1 MNKLERV
8 QKLIANYG
16 DYSRRQ
22 VDRFI
27 EEGKVKVNGKTIT
40 LGDKATVDDKVE
52 INGKLVKF
60 NLKHEYYLLNK
71 PKGYICSREDNYGK
85 ETISLINNYKDR
97 NLFTVGRLDVSTTG
111 LIIITSDGNLSN
123 RVMSPRSSIKK
134 TYLVWVNKPIDK
146 EISLSLQKGI
156 KLDDGYVTK
165 GTKKFK
171 IISNEKGKVLIKITI
186 IEGKKNQIRRMF
198 TAVDREVINLKR
210 VQIAYHRIDK
220 LESGQYKKLSKKEMY
235 EGLGINYE

>member
-16 DYSRRQ
+16 TYSRRQ
-22 VDRFI
+22 VDRLI

-52 INGKLVKF
+52 INGKTIKF
-60 NLKHEYYLLNK
+60 NLKHDYFLLNK

-85 ETISLINNYKDR
+85 EAISLINNYKGR
-97 NLFTVGRLDVSTTG
+97 NLFTVGRLDVATTG
-111 LIIITSDGNLSN
+111 LIIITSDGELSN
-123 RVMSPRSSIKK
+123 KIMSPRSNVKK
-134 TYLVWVNKPIDK
+134 SYLVWIDKPINK
-146 EISLSLQKGI
+146 EISLSLQRGI

-165 GTKKFK
+165 NTKNFK
-171 IISNEKGKVLIKITI
+171 IISNEKGKVLVKMVI

-198 TAVDREVINLKR
+198 AAVEREVVNLKR
-210 VQIAYHRIDK
+210 VQIGFHKIDK
-220 LESGQYKKLSKKEMY
+220 LESGQYKKLSKREMY
-235 EGLGINYE
+235 EGLGMNHE